1 MNNGSMDRI
10 ISELISTK
18 KLVIPSKT
26 TEKVTPLRRFDFT
39 LRHLLLSIN
48 NLQKKTINIISR
60 HSNTESGEQMDLT
73 TFRSIDPVYYVVT
86 AGFLGLIFVVFLIR
100 YVLKQDEGSTQIKE
114 ISGAIKEGGL
124 AFLHREYK
132 ILGVF
137 VIVVAAVLWIAL
149 GWRQSFSFI
158 FGALC
163 SMSAGYIGMNMAIRS
178 NGRTANAARKSL
190 NEGLTISFRGGTVMG
205 IVVVSIGVLG
215 LSLLY
220 FMFHTSTDFIYIIPS
235 YGFGASSVALFAR
248 VGGGI
253 YTKGADAAADL
264 VGKVEKGIPEDDP
277 RNAAVIADLV
287 GDNVGDVA
295 GMGADLFES
304 YVDSIIATM
313 TLGMI
318 AVTFGY
324 AANNPTAWH
333 LPMMVAA
340 GGVIASILGVFLVRV
355 GEKPEMKA
363 LLISLRRGAFSAAI
377 LTAIFSFFAVYYLHA
392 DIGIFYAILA
402 GLIAGILIGEST
414 NYFTSYAYKPT
425 KKISEAAKTGAGTNI
440 IRGFSNGL
448 LSTALPLIIVAFAI
462 LVAYRFASYYGIAIS
477 GIGMLSTLGISL
489 ATDAYGPVADNAGGI
504 VEMTGL
510 GENIRK
516 RTDALDSLGNT
527 TAATGKGFAIGSAA
541 LTALALMLSY
551 AFMAEIVYIE
561 GGKFVFTDEL
571 MSSFLSPS
579 VMAGMFIGIMLP
591 AIFCALTLSAA
602 GKNAFV
608 IIEEVRRQFR
618 EIPGIMEGKTKPE
631 YGKCVDISTKGALKM
646 MIVPSLMAIAAP
658 LLVGFILG
666 KYALG
671 GFLIGAVGC
680 GFMLAIT
687 MANAGGSWDNAKKWI
702 ETGNFDGKGSDAHK
716 ASVIGDT
723 VGDPMKDTAG
733 PSLNIMIKLM
743 SVISLVF
750 APVLE
755 HCYGLI

>member
-1 MNNGSMDRI
+1 
-10 ISELISTK
+10 
-18 KLVIPSKT
+18 
-26 TEKVTPLRRFDFT
+26 
-39 LRHLLLSIN
+39 
-48 NLQKKTINIISR
+48 
-60 HSNTESGEQMDLT
+60 MDLT
-73 TFRSIDPVYYVVT
+73 LLRSIDPVYGAVIT
-86 AGFLGLIFVVFLIR
+86 GFLGLLFVVFLVR
-100 YVLKQDEGSTQIKE
+100 YVLKQDEGSEKVKE
-114 ISGAIKEGGL
+114 ITGAIKEGAL

-132 ILGVF
+132 ILCVF
-137 VIVVAAVLWIAL
+137 VIVVAVLLGIVL
-149 GWRQSFSFI
+149 GWRQSFAFV
-158 FGALC
+158 FGASC
-163 SMSAGYIGMNMAIRS
+163 SMAAGYLGMNMAIRS
-178 NGRTANAARKSL
+178 NGRTAIATRKSL
-190 NEGLTISFRGGTVMG
+190 NEGLKVSFRGGSVMG
-205 IVVVSIGVLG
+205 MVVVSIGVLG

-220 FMFHTSTDFIYIIPS
+220 FAFHTNPDFISIIPA

-277 RNAAVIADLV
+277 RNAAVIADFV

-313 TLGMI
+313 ALGMI
-318 AVTFGY
+318 AVMMTSTTDIL
-324 AANNPTAWH
+324 TAYH

-340 GGVIASILGVFLVRV
+340 GGIIASIIGIFLVRV

-363 LLISLRRGAFSAAI
+363 LLTALRRGTFSAAV
-377 LTAIFSFFAVYYLHA
+377 LTAIFSFLAVYYLKA
-392 DIGIFYAILA
+392 DLGVFWSILA

-425 KKISEAAKTGAGTNI
+425 QKISEASNTGPGTNI

-448 LSTALPLIIVAFAI
+448 LSTALPLLIVAFAI
-462 LVAYRFASYYGIAIS
+462 LAAYRFAGYYGIAIS

-504 VEMTGL
+504 VEMSGL
-510 GENIRK
+510 GEDIRK

-551 AFMAEIVYIE
+551 TMAVGIVKIE
-561 GGKFVFTDEL
+561 GGKIALSDPIL
-571 MSSFLSPS
+571 SSFLSPY
-579 VMAGMFIGIMLP
+579 VMAGMFIGIILP
-591 AIFCALTLSAA
+591 AVFCALTLSAA
-602 GKNAFV
+602 GKNSFV

-618 EIPGIMEGKTKPE
+618 EIPGLMEGTAKPE
-631 YGKCVDISTKGALKM
+631 YGKCVDISTKGALRM
-646 MIVPSLMAIAAP
+646 MIVPSLMAIVAP
-658 LLVGFILG
+658 LLVGFLLG

-671 GFLIGAVGC
+671 GFLIGAIGC
-680 GFMLAIT
+680 GFMLAVT

-702 ETGNFDGKGSDAHK
+702 EAGNFGGKGSEPHK

-750 APVLE
+750 ASVFA
-755 HCYGLI
+755 HCNGLI